1 MAQFIYAFVFAG
13 IMSANAVTTNNL
25 FLSVV
30 DWLACAWLFLS
41 GVILVINYYRNDDTI
56 EVNFYDEN

>member
-1 MAQFIYAFVFAG
+1 MAQFVYAFLFAA
-13 IMSANAVTTNNL
+13 IMSANAVTTNNG
-25 FLSVV
+25 FLAVV

-41 GVILVINYYRNDDTI
+41 GVILTVNYFSRKDSI